1 MKKITAQILI
11 ISAFFAVIGCSKD
24 GENDD
29 NASLGPKRDNYV
41 NGYIKPVKLF
51 LLDGLNNYQNERK
64 DVAHLLPVFFIPGT
78 NETYNNGEV
87 FSDEMAEEF
96 RYKHIIRPVYGFEYN
111 DNEFPVIPELVN
123 RYDSLCKAH
132 KDTEYAKTIM
142 PYSGWQFGP
151 ATYRRMTIDVTSDTQ
166 YDAAHPAGTSLADII
181 DIRTNSAKEV
191 IESGYD
197 YKVCET
203 MTNYTCT
210 TYELALGHE
219 LKMPLEQFNREY
231 RKLILSYRIRLNF
244 KTAPDVTSTH
254 RFTVTYRDEDGRVLT
269 ATAAPVTLQGKGAE

>member
-1 MKKITAQILI
+1 MKKITTI
-11 ISAFFAVIGCSKD
+11 IIAAFAVFVLAGCSKQ

-29 NASLGPKRDNYV
+29 LIGGDSGPVMNNYV
-41 NGYIKPVKLF
+41 SAYIRPVKLF
-51 LLDGLNNYQNERK
+51 LPDNVSNYQDEENIYTQ
-64 DVAHLLPVFFIPGT
+64 VMFFTPPSTLPF
-78 NETYNNGEV
+78 NDGEAW
-87 FSDEMAEEF
+87 SREMVD
-96 RYKHIIRPVYGFEYN
+96 KFEYENIVRPGYMFEQN
-111 DNEFPVIPELVN
+111 DDEFPVIPMLVS

-132 KDTEYAKTIM
+132 KDTEYSKKEKH
-142 PYSGWQFGP
+142 YSGHQFIW
-151 ATYRRMTIDVTSDTQ
+151 ATYRRMTLDVTSDTQ

-203 MTNYTCT
+203 MTNYTGT
-210 TYELALGHE
+210 TYELALGHKLE
-219 LKMPLEQFNREY
+219 MPLEQFNREY
-231 RKLILSYRIRLNF
+231 RKLIADNIRLNL

>member
-1 MKKITAQILI
+1 MKKITTI
-11 ISAFFAVIGCSKD
+11 IIAAFAVFVLAGCSKH
-24 GENDD
+24 GGNDD
-29 NASLGPKRDNYV
+29 FMGGDLGPVMNNYV
-41 NGYIKPVKLF
+41 SAYIRPVKLF
-51 LLDGLNNYQNERK
+51 LPDNVSNYQDEENIYTQ
-64 DVAHLLPVFFIPGT
+64 VMFFTPPSTLPF
-78 NETYNNGEV
+78 NDGEAW
-87 FSDEMAEEF
+87 SREMVDKFEYEN
-96 RYKHIIRPVYGFEYN
+96 IVRPIYRFEYN
-111 DNEFPVIPELVN
+111 DDKFPIIPELVS

-151 ATYRRMTIDVTSDTQ
+151 ATYRRMTFDVTSDTQ

-203 MTNYTCT
+203 MTNYTGT
-210 TYELALGHE
+210 TYELALGHKLE
-219 LKMPLEQFNREY
+219 MPLEQFNREY
-231 RKLILSYRIRLNF
+231 RKLIADNIRLNL

-269 ATAAPVTLQGKGAE
+269 ATAAPVTLRGKAN

>member
-1 MKKITAQILI
+1 MKRITTIIITAL
-11 ISAFFAVIGCSKD
+11 AVFVLAGCSKD

-41 NGYIKPVKLF
+41 DGYIKPVKLF
-51 LLDGLNNYQNERK
+51 LLDGSDNYQSERK
-64 DVAHLLPVFFIPGT
+64 EVVHLLHVSFIPGASY
-78 NETYNNGEV
+78 ETYNNGEV

-203 MTNYTCT
+203 MTNYTGT

-269 ATAAPVTLQGKGAE
+269 ATAAPVTLQGKAN

>member
-1 MKKITAQILI
+1 MKRITTI
-11 ISAFFAVIGCSKD
+11 IIAAFAVFVLAGCSKQ

-29 NASLGPKRDNYV
+29 LIGGDSGPVMNNYV
-41 NGYIKPVKLF
+41 SAYIRPVKLF
-51 LLDGLNNYQNERK
+51 LPDNVSNYQDEENIYTQ
-64 DVAHLLPVFFIPGT
+64 VMFFTPPSTLPF
-78 NETYNNGEV
+78 NDGEAW
-87 FSDEMAEEF
+87 SREMVDKFEYEN
-96 RYKHIIRPVYGFEYN
+96 IVRPIYRFEYN
-111 DNEFPVIPELVN
+111 DDKFPVIPELVS

-151 ATYRRMTIDVTSDTQ
+151 ATYRRMTFDVTSDTQ

-203 MTNYTCT
+203 MTNYTGT
-210 TYELALGHE
+210 TYELALGHKLE
-219 LKMPLEQFNREY
+219 MPLEQFNREY
-231 RKLILSYRIRLNF
+231 RKLIADNIRLNL

-269 ATAAPVTLQGKGAE
+269 ATAAPVTLQGKAN